1 MPGKF
6 ECRTHQIKGTG
17 STSETWATR
26 RSQGLSS
33 DQLGSGGSTTGQFMQ
48 CQAHVPTK
56 LRPWRSN
63 GPLGELHQPIR
74 MLEHKLFRGWTIP
87 QSPDHVKSM
96 CWRGDHQTCSAAWS
110 AELGTSRVWFGEG
123 RAILLSETTYDDQG
137 LRQGSLLCSCTFP
150 PTVCPLNRQRK
161 DHGDWIFKLAAGN
174 KQEV

>member
-74 MLEHKLFRGWTIP
+74 MLEHELFRGWTIP
-87 QSPDHVKSM
+87 QSPGHVKSM
-96 CWRGDHQTCSAAWS
+96 CWRGDHQTCSAAWL
-110 AELGTSRVWFGEG
+110 AELGTSRVWFGG
-123 RAILLSETTYDDQG
+123 CSTANRSYSLW
-137 LRQGSLLCSCTFP
+137 LRVEARITELASVFFP
-150 PTVCPLNRQRK
+150 SPLVLF
-161 DHGDWIFKLAAGN
+161 I
-174 KQEV
+174 